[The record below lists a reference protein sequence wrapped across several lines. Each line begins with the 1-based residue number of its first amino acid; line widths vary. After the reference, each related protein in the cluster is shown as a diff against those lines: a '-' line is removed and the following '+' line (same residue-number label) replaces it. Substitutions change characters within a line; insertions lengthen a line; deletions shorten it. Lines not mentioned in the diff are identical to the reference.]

1 MQFKS
6 LQLRLAHT
14 LDVVIIIATVAV
26 ILAAFF
32 KLNNKQIFMML
43 DKTHQ
48 AAITLAVESA
58 EISSD
63 DFKIG
68 EEIYFSESGDCIGTI
83 VDVKNIK
90 NKRYTA
96 INNSLMYDYT
106 DINTGVLIE
115 IKAKVKE
122 NDSMIYINSSV
133 FASPGT
139 KFSIY
144 TDSISDINSYVDDII
159 LL

>member
-1 MQFKS
+1 MKFKS
-6 LQLRLAHT
+6 LKLRLANT
-14 LDVVIIIATVAV
+14 LDVVIIIAAVAV

-32 KLNNKQIFMML
+32 KLNNKQIFMMFN
-43 DKTHQ
+43 KTNH
-48 AAITLAVESA
+48 AAVTVAVEST
-58 EISSD
+58 EITSD

-68 EEIYFSESGDCIGTI
+68 EKIYFSESDDCIGTI
-83 VDVKNIK
+83 IDVKNIK

-115 IKAKVKE
+115 IRAKVKE
-122 NDSMIYINSSV
+122 NDSMIYINSSF

-139 KFSIY
+139 KFSMY
-144 TDSISDINSYVDDII
+144 TDSMSDINGYVDDII
-159 LL
+159 LE